1 MYKKSISI
9 IKTKK
14 KLRHK
19 KTQNKKKV
27 YNKKTKYLLKGS
39 GNNSIQKQLELK
51 ILNEGIYTNA
61 ANNETIVGINILNE
75 NNFGEINFDKKKI
88 DETKTILSDYILAG
102 ETYKTIFINAVDV
115 SLPPPGSKDKIKD
128 IMNNTQLDKIQKL
141 TLIDKIYEDY
151 YQQKT
156 TESYKN
162 IFNEFYNYIENKSSK
177 PPITLNLIIV
187 FYNRINSI
195 LTYLTEKI
203 IIKAIYESFL
213 ESNLP
218 KIDSTTYSVKL
229 NEMNSYIFTD
239 LKKAQTPYLPQKS
252 TEQNPSV
259 TNVIAKTTKTP
270 KSICELLK

>member
-27 YNKKTKYLLKGS
+27 YNKKTKYLLQGS
-39 GNNSIQKQLELK
+39 GNNSIQKQLELE
-51 ILNEGIYTNA
+51 ILHESIYTKA
-61 ANNETIVGINILNE
+61 ANNENIVGINILNE
-75 NNFGEINFDKKKI
+75 KKFDEIKFDETKI
-88 DETKTILSDYILAG
+88 NETKTILSDYILAG

-115 SLPPPGSKDKIKD
+115 SLPPPGSEDEIKA
-128 IMNNTQLDKIQKL
+128 IRNNTKLDNTEKKNL
-141 TLIDKIYEDY
+141 EAKIYEDY

-162 IFNEFYNYIENKSSK
+162 IFNEFYNYIKSKSSK

-187 FYNRINSI
+187 LFKRQESV
-195 LTYLTEKI
+195 LHYLTQNI

-229 NEMNSYIFTD
+229 NEMNFYKFTD
-239 LKKAQTPYLPQKS
+239 LKKAQIDYLKQKS
-252 TEQNPSV
+252 TEKITSV
-259 TNVIAKTTKTP
+259 NNVIAKTTNTP